1 MNKGIKQ
8 LIQVILILGVF
19 AALIA
24 AFYFIS
30 DSIGRTGNMGTI
42 GIAVGILLGIGGM
55 FFGIRLYRRK
65 RMEMPDRIPLLTE
78 A

>member
-42 GIAVGILLGIGGM
+42 GIAVGIFLAIAGI
-55 FFGIRLYRRK
+55 FFGVRIYRRK
-65 RMEMPDRIPLLTE
+65 RMDMPERIPLLSE
-78 A
+78 V